1 MVSQLREKVL
11 RQNYESASVG
21 RIGFVHLDGQI
32 TLISLQKGWNVYRE
46 FLGLPNVI
54 LHSGISDDILL
65 LSLGTGIIQVL
76 ADHTDTTLSSFD
88 S

>member
-11 RQNYESASVG
+11 RQNYVSVLVG
-21 RIGFVHLDGQI
+21 RMGFVHLDGRI
-32 TLISLQKGWNVYRE
+32 TLISLQKGRNVYRE

-54 LHSGISDDILL
+54 LHSGINYGILL
-65 LSLGTGIIQVL
+65 ISLGTGIIQVL
-76 ADHTDTTLSSFD
+76 TDHTDTMLSSFD